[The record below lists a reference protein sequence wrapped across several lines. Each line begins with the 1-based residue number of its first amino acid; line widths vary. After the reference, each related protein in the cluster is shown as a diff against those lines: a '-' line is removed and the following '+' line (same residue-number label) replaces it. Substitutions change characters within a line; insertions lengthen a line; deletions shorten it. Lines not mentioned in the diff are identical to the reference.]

1 MDAGPSRE
9 GQPYA
14 GAVMNFLRRA
24 ASIPGVRVVLLQPD
38 VRRAVASVLSLR
50 FLVAAW
56 VTTKPFA
63 VLAGE
68 ALSRGEVRTYLIRA
82 TGVRVAMQHGR
93 DMEALFELFTRGEY
107 EPPPGE
113 VGDRLTTES
122 VKAVLD
128 VGANVGMFSAWARGR
143 WPDASI
149 VTVEPAPENLVVLHE
164 QAAHDRRTVVIEAA
178 VAPRDGEI
186 AFVEGWG
193 SGSHAPTTGE
203 AATTVVRTV
212 DWFPLFAAADLVKMD
227 IEGGE
232 WPVLADPRLRELKR
246 LTLVMEYHR
255 VGAPSLPA
263 GAAARRLLEEA
274 GFEVGHDTPN
284 YWGHGTLWAWKG

>member
-1 MDAGPSRE
+1 MDAGSSRE

-38 VRRAVASVLSLR
+38 VRRAVASVLALR

-107 EPPPGE
+107 EPPPG
-113 VGDRLTTES
+113 VR
-122 VKAVLD
+122 
-128 VGANVGMFSAWARGR
+128 WAT
-143 WPDASI
+143 A
-149 VTVEPAPENLVVLHE
+149 
-164 QAAHDRRTVVIEAA
+164 
-178 VAPRDGEI
+178 
-186 AFVEGWG
+186 
-193 SGSHAPTTGE
+193 
-203 AATTVVRTV
+203 
-212 DWFPLFAAADLVKMD
+212 
-227 IEGGE
+227 
-232 WPVLADPRLRELKR
+232 
-246 LTLVMEYHR
+246 
-255 VGAPSLPA
+255 
-263 GAAARRLLEEA
+263 
-274 GFEVGHDTPN
+274 
-284 YWGHGTLWAWKG
+284 